1 VGYDE
6 GGQLTESVRRRPY
19 SVVLLDEIEKAHP
32 DVFNIL
38 LQILEDGRLTDA
50 QGRAVDFRNTV
61 VIMTSNIGAA
71 TISKGQ
77 TLGFGESVVEG
88 GLDYDD
94 MKERVTGELKKI
106 FRPEF
111 LNRVDEVIVFHKLS
125 REEIGNIVTLMMARV
140 EEQLKDREIGLA
152 LTPAAKE
159 LLVDVG
165 FDPTMGAR
173 PLRRAIQRHVEDLLA
188 EEVLSGKF
196 QRGSTVL
203 LDREDDHLYIQE
215 VIQGAPDML
224 VAEESE
230 SK

>member
-1 VGYDE
+1 M
-6 GGQLTESVRRRPY
+6 
-19 SVVLLDEIEKAHP
+19 
-32 DVFNIL
+32 
-38 LQILEDGRLTDA
+38 
-50 QGRAVDFRNTV
+50 DFRNAII
-61 VIMTSNIGAA
+61 IMTSNIGAG

-77 TLGFGESVVEG
+77 VLGFGEPVAEG
-88 GLDYDD
+88 GLDYDE
-94 MKERVTGELKKI
+94 MKDRVTGELKKV

-111 LNRVDEVIVFHKLS
+111 LNRVDEVIVFRKLS
-125 REEIGNIVTLMMARV
+125 REEISDIVTLMMARV

-188 EEVLSGKF
+188 EEVLSGRF
-196 QRGSTVL
+196 PRGSTVL
-203 LDREDDHLYIQE
+203 LDREDDHLVISE

-224 VAEESE
+224 VADESE

>member
-1 VGYDE
+1 MGYDE
-6 GGQLTESVRRRPY
+6 GGQLTEMVRRRPY

-50 QGRAVDFRNTV
+50 QGRTVDFRNAII
-61 VIMTSNIGAA
+61 IMTSNIGAS

-77 TLGFGESVVEG
+77 VLGFGEPVEEG
-88 GLDYDD
+88 GLDYDE
-94 MKERVTGELKKI
+94 MKTRVTGELKTI

-111 LNRVDEVIVFHKLS
+111 LNRVDEVIVFRKLT
-125 REEIGNIVTLMMARV
+125 REEITDIVDLMMARV
-140 EEQLKDREIGLA
+140 EEQLKDRGIGVA
-152 LTPAAKE
+152 LSMEARE

-165 FDPTMGAR
+165 YDPTMGAR

-196 QRGSTVL
+196 PRGSTVL
-203 LDREDDHLYIQE
+203 LEREDDHLVIGE
-215 VIQGAPDML
+215 VIMGAPDVL
-224 VAEESE
+224 VADETS
-230 SK
+230 

>member
-1 VGYDE
+1 
-6 GGQLTESVRRRPY
+6 
-19 SVVLLDEIEKAHP
+19 
-32 DVFNIL
+32 
-38 LQILEDGRLTDA
+38 
-50 QGRAVDFRNTV
+50 
-61 VIMTSNIGAA
+61 MTSNIGAA

-77 TLGFGESVVEG
+77 VLGFGEPVSEG
-88 GLDYDD
+88 GLDYDE

-111 LNRVDEVIVFHKLS
+111 LNRVDEVIVFRKLT
-125 REEIGNIVTLMMARV
+125 REEIADIVQLMMARV

-196 QRGSTVL
+196 PRGSTVL
-203 LDREDDHLYIQE
+203 LDREDDRLYIQE